1 MNPDF
6 SDDMDLF
13 QLERELQSLTPAA
26 PRRELVKAIQAR
38 MEPVPRRVAPHRDK
52 AVAFPW
58 RRMVAPAAAAAAAV
72 AVFNID
78 DERRDGKTA
87 AAPDNE
93 NTAAINWEPM
103 PMLPRY
109 RALLN
114 AGYQLTE
121 DMQFVPPGLLGHY
134 NAPVIQF
141 AYPND
146 SALTSAPQRREHRFI
161 MPASYEGHTNLRV
174 H

>member
-1 MNPDF
+1 MNSDF
-6 SDDMDLF
+6 SDDMELF
-13 QLERELQSLTPAA
+13 QLERELQSLTPVA

-38 MEPVPRRVAPHRDK
+38 MEPVPRRVAQHRDK
-52 AVAFPW
+52 VVTFPW

-87 AAPDNE
+87 AAPENE

-103 PMLPRY
+103 PMLPAY
-109 RALLN
+109 REMLDR
-114 AGYQLTE
+114 GYVLTQ
-121 DMQFVPPGLLGHY
+121 DMQFIQPQDLGY
-134 NAPVIQF
+134 YYAPTLRL
-141 AYPND
+141 AYPEESGMN
-146 SALTSAPQRREHRFI
+146 SGISRRDHRFI
-161 MPASYEGHTNLRV
+161 APVSYDLRV